1 MYSPPLQRRVAGN
14 HNDRPDTII
23 LVAEWKPASASVRGG
38 TRNPAGWSVLIFA
51 AIFWILQ
58 TVALAVLGR
67 FIAMD
72 FSGPLP
78 PSLGFLWQSCQVL
91 VVAAATFVMAR
102 IEKRPL
108 LSYGYVDPHKG
119 GRLPCW
125 VGLGPIL
132 FLRYA
137 GQWPVIEWPPV
148 RFARF
153 G

>member
-1 MYSPPLQRRVAGN
+1 M
-14 HNDRPDTII
+14 I
-23 LVAEWKPASASVRGG
+23 LVAEWKPASASGRGG

-91 VVAAATFVMAR
+91 VAAAATLRMAR
-102 IEKRPL
+102 TEKKIL
-108 LSYGYVDPHKG
+108 LAYGYVDPHTG
-119 GRLPCW
+119 ARLP
-125 VGLGPIL
+125 
-132 FLRYA
+132 
-137 GQWPVIEWPPV
+137 
-148 RFARF
+148 
-153 G
+153 